1 MEVYGVVYLLI
12 DGTNDKEYVGQT
24 TKTAEERFKEHMYS
38 PYYIGKAI
46 RKHGADMFT
55 TAILKICYSKE
66 ELDFWEKHFIKSRN
80 TTAPSGYNIT
90 TGGEGVAGFTP
101 LPEICSKM
109 SVTQRKESPFKNLI
123 KEIDRCQL
131 SYAAL
136 AKLMN
141 LPQCAISGKMQG
153 KQNFSETE
161 WAKLTEI
168 LDKPVDY
175 LMARDDE
182 KSPVSKRHL
191 SPYKNLIW
199 EIDNRKFT
207 YTALAKLLN
216 VIANDFSAKMRGIC
230 NFSEAEWIK
239 LAEIFD
245 KPAEYLMFRSDS
257 LPAITSKAVKNAKIS
272 AAHRQDTTFKNL
284 VCEID
289 KHKLSYR
296 TLEKLLGLSTGCISM
311 KMRGERKFTARDITK
326 LVEIFGKPAEY
337 LMARDD
343 SVQ

>member
-1 MEVYGVVYLLI
+1 MVYLLI

-66 ELDFWEKHFIKSRN
+66 ELDFLEKHFIKSRN

-131 SYAAL
+131 SYA
-136 AKLMN
+136 
-141 LPQCAISGKMQG
+141 G

-239 LAEIFD
+239 LAEIFQ
-245 KPAEYLMFRSDS
+245 RSHNDE
-257 LPAITSKAVKNAKIS
+257 IS
-272 AAHRQDTTFKNL
+272 ASEIIDTIFSTINQKQHHVQKF
-284 VCEID
+284 
-289 KHKLSYR
+289 
-296 TLEKLLGLSTGCISM
+296 GL
-311 KMRGERKFTARDITK
+311 
-326 LVEIFGKPAEY
+326 
-337 LMARDD
+337 
-343 SVQ
+343 